1 MIFRLIRY
9 LRKIKKNQVEEK
21 QLEAVLE
28 YLLENQQL
36 SIIDLGFNL
45 GAIYNRIRQVNKNS
59 FYYGF
64 EIQSDLVNNARQIK
78 DQNFSIIHGAA
89 TDRDGYIQFYEPK
102 SWSKNYKGGATI
114 MSGKNNLAETP
125 ISVPSI
131 DLSNWLED
139 HSNGEE
145 KYFIKIDIEGA
156 EYNLLENLINKNSLT
171 HFKGVAIEW
180 HCSKLGEQNEAK
192 YLARKNLIKLAL
204 WEAGVDYF
212 EWF

>member
-9 LRKIKKNQVEEK
+9 VRKVKKNRLEEK
-21 QLEAVLE
+21 QLTTVLE
-28 YLLENQQL
+28 YLSENQQL
-36 SIIDLGFNL
+36 GIIDLGFNL
-45 GAIYNRIRQVNKNS
+45 GAIYERIRQVNKNNV
-59 FYYGF
+59 YYGF
-64 EIQSDLVNNARQIK
+64 EIQIDLVNNARKIK
-78 DQNFSIIHGAA
+78 DENFSIIHGAA
-89 TDRDGYIQFYEPK
+89 TDYDGCAQFYEPM

-114 MSGKNNLAETP
+114 MSDKNNLSETP

-139 HSNGEE
+139 HSKNEE
-145 KYFIKIDIEGA
+145 KYFVKIDIEGA
-156 EYNLLENLINKNSLT
+156 EYDLLENLINRNSLT
-171 HFKGVAIEW
+171 HIKGVAIEW